1 MKAYIGELGAPSNNP
16 DAMFKGIGGSA
27 ATVGGPTWQRVLRWC
42 PRELVDL
49 VNSKACRGAIM
60 FNDALSLERCERLV
74 RELADAAIR
83 IKDENGLEVM
93 QGAFRHYHVAIT
105 QTPH

>member
-1 MKAYIGELGAPSNNP
+1 
-16 DAMFKGIGGSA
+16 MFAFLETLDVEDCSGFSSA
-27 ATVGGPTWQRVLRWC
+27 DSRM
-42 PRELVDL
+42 LVE
-49 VNSKACRGAIM
+49 A
-60 FNDALSLERCERLV
+60 